1 MCTSVL
7 LACVCAP
14 SVCLLPVETEG
25 GGSPGS
31 GVTDDCEPS
40 WVLGLEPKSLEEQL
54 MFLTTEPSLQTSFLK
69 NKVPDKSITRLSLMQ
84 KVLLESWVMMTPET
98 VSFHVPNITETM
110 IDTPGLVLSVFIES
124 KFVRGIN
131 NSHALT

>member
-1 MCTSVL
+1 MPQ
-7 LACVCAP
+7 CA
-14 SVCLLPVETEG
+14 L
-25 GGSPGS
+25 GSWFLSSP
-31 GVTDDCEPS
+31 T